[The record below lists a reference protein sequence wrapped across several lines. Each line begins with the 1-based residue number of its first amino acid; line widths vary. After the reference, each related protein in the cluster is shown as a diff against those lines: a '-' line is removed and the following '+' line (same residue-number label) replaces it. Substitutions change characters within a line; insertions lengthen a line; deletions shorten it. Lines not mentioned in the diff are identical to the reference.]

1 MVEIDVL
8 RCPDGTPVV
17 FRDNRL
23 DAGDDNPGITDGTGV
38 VWETPRQEVLAA
50 RVLDTRETVPSLE
63 EALAVL
69 SPKVG
74 GGNVELKNS
83 GPFDVRPGEALERG
97 RSSPSSGSV
106 GSVRRPSNRELD
118 GAVGERLVTSFHEP
132 AVAAVRAIVPD
143 VSAGIPVGAWIENTL
158 TVAERYSCEAIHPH
172 LKIGARRSAGSHLPA
187 RIRLGRK
194 SIFYPRPTTSA
205 VRSTS
210 GSFGLGTNLTACRR
224 PASTGSSRIARIFS
238 DGPDLPERP
247 ELKVSLRTDTTATSE
262 ASMGETF
269 E

>member
-74 GGNVELKNS
+74 GERRTQEFRPVRCAS
-83 GPFDVRPGEALERG
+83 GRG
-97 RSSPSSGSV
+97 
-106 GSVRRPSNRELD
+106 
-118 GAVGERLVTSFHEP
+118 VGE
-132 AVAAVRAIVPD
+132 
-143 VSAGIPVGAWIENTL
+143 GA
-158 TVAERYSCEAIHPH
+158 
-172 LKIGARRSAGSHLPA
+172 K
-187 RIRLGRK
+187 
-194 SIFYPRPTTSA
+194 
-205 VRSTS
+205 
-210 GSFGLGTNLTACRR
+210 
-224 PASTGSSRIARIFS
+224 
-238 DGPDLPERP
+238 
-247 ELKVSLRTDTTATSE
+247 
-262 ASMGETF
+262 
-269 E
+269 